1 MGDIY
6 GGLSKNRIPPGQ
18 RMPISDAPNKKVRL
32 GWSLV
37 SRRLGQLRRDQKG
50 ATAVEFALLALPF
63 FALLFAILE
72 TALLFFVGQL
82 LDTSVAETSRLIRTG
97 QAQEQDFDAEDFK
110 NAVCDAMLVMLSCK
124 ETLKIDVRTP
134 KSFASADLSSPVVD
148 GELDYKD
155 FGYDDGHGGEIVVVR
170 AFYEWP
176 TFMRFYGQDFATLS
190 NGNHLLSA
198 TSTFRNEP
206 FPW

>member
-1 MGDIY
+1 M
-6 GGLSKNRIPPGQ
+6 
-18 RMPISDAPNKKVRL
+18 
-32 GWSLV
+32 V
-37 SRRLGQLRRDQKG
+37 SRRLGQLRRDQTG

-82 LDTSVAETSRLIRTG
+82 LDRSVTETARLIRTG
-97 QAQEQDFDAEDFK
+97 QAQEQNFDKEDFR
-110 NAVCDAMLVMLSCK
+110 NAICSAMLVMLSCQ
-124 ETLKIDVRTP
+124 ENLKIDVRTP
-134 KSFASADLSSPVVD
+134 NSFATADLSTPVID
-148 GELDYKD
+148 GEIDYED

-190 NGNHLLSA
+190 NGNHLLAA
-198 TSTFRNEP
+198 TATFRNEP

>member
-1 MGDIY
+1 VGDIY
-6 GGLSKNRIPPGQ
+6 GGLSKNLIPPGQ
-18 RMPISDAPNKKVRL
+18 RMSTSDGPNRKIKL
-32 GWSLV
+32 GWSMV

-72 TALLFFVGQL
+72 TALLFFVGEL
-82 LDTSVAETSRLIRTG
+82 LDTSVAESARLIRTG
-97 QAQEQDFDAEDFK
+97 QAQEKNFDAEDFRG
-110 NAVCDAMLVMLSCK
+110 AICDAMVVMLSC
-124 ETLKIDVRTP
+124 EANLKIDVRTP
-134 KSFASADLSSPVVD
+134 KSFASADLSSPVTD
-148 GELDYKD
+148 GELDDKD

-176 TFMRFYGQDFATLS
+176 TFMRFYGQDFATLA
-190 NGNHLLSA
+190 NGNHLLAA
-198 TSTFRNEP
+198 TATFRNEP